1 MGKNLKSNALA
12 LVLTNFK
19 GENLVIDNGSLGSIS
34 LDKIFVENESIKSF
48 EIKNV
53 LIEKTQQKKVIV
65 KWLSKQL

>member
-53 LIEKTQQKKVIV
+53 VIEKTQLKKVIV
-65 KWLSKQL
+65 KGLSKQL